1 MSSWFDFRSNSDTT
15 LTPWTFSFFG
25 SLDGLACIIF
35 LLMKL
40 WDYNQTLKC
49 ETLTLRKI
57 KTKIKCAFLWLRS
70 QRCLWSLFGV
80 WRVPKKSQFYSFLF
94 WWVKMRRQEN
104 SFLSMLVGKIYPAS
118 GICFLCLTT
127 SGTHQLWER
136 RSTYPMQGIPSP
148 ANVTLNK

>member
-1 MSSWFDFRSNSDTT
+1 MLSWFDFRSNSDTT

-35 LLMKL
+35 LLIKL

-49 ETLTLRKI
+49 ETLFK
-57 KTKIKCAFLWLRS
+57 KNQNKNKM
-70 QRCLWSLFGV
+70 CLFMIEEPKMSMEFV
-80 WRVPKKSQFYSFLF
+80 WGLASAKKSHFYSFLF

>member
-1 MSSWFDFRSNSDTT
+1 MIWLPVKLWHNLNTLNILFFWFFRWFGLYNLSTYQIVRLQSNIEVWNANFKKNQNKNKMCLFMIEEPKMSMEFVW
-15 LTPWTFSFFG
+15 
-25 SLDGLACIIF
+25 GLAS
-35 LLMKL
+35 
-40 WDYNQTLKC
+40 
-49 ETLTLRKI
+49 
-57 KTKIKCAFLWLRS
+57 A
-70 QRCLWSLFGV
+70 
-80 WRVPKKSQFYSFLF
+80 KKSHFYSFLF